1 MMDFLTRLLGRT
13 REHPLIASC
22 IVITVLAIAAN
33 IVLWRT
39 RSGIAREHEQARE
52 RGREMLAALTS
63 RSRINTDVALLGEA
77 LAVLEANLA
86 SEESMEANLGYFYG
100 LEKASRIR
108 LARIDQLAAAPAVT
122 GSPYKGV
129 PVSLQVAGSYRNL
142 LGFLREL
149 ETGPRVLR
157 VRDLR
162 FERSAESESELTGQL
177 TVELLGRP

>member
-1 MMDFLTRLLGRT
+1 MMDFLTRLFGRA
-13 REHPLIASC
+13 REHPLVASC
-22 IVITVLAIAAN
+22 LVITVLAVAAN
-33 IVLWRT
+33 LFLWRT
-39 RSGIAREHEQARE
+39 RGGIAREHEAARE
-52 RGREMLAALTS
+52 RGQEMLAALSS
-63 RSRINTDVALLGEA
+63 RSRINADVALLGET

-100 LEKASRIR
+100 LEKTSRIR
-108 LARIDQLAAAPAVT
+108 LARIDQLAAAPGVP

-162 FERSAESESELTGQL
+162 FERAVDSETELTGQL